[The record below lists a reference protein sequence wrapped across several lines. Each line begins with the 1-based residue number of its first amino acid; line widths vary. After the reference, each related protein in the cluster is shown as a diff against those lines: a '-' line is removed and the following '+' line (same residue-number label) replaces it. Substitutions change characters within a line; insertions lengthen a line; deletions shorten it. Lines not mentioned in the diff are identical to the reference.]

1 MANLVLDLKPGEMMV
16 INGAAIRF
24 RTRSR
29 LELLTRARFLFGKQI
44 MSSLE
49 AISPLR
55 RIYCALQSAYV
66 GGEADRAPALEQA
79 RLLIETR
86 RRVSGCEE
94 DVAILDRIEQH
105 AVADD
110 LYAALRLARG
120 LIDREEAARPPGD
133 AADVAALA
141 GG

>member
-44 MSSLE
+44 MSTVD

-66 GGEADRAPALEQA
+66 GGEADRPPALEQA
-79 RLLIETR
+79 RILIAALRQARTGEADIAT
-86 RRVSGCEE
+86 
-94 DVAILDRIEQH
+94 LDRIEQE

-110 LYAALRLARG
+110 LFAALRHTRI
-120 LIDREEAARPPGD
+120 LIEREEAAQPAANAPG
-133 AADVAALA
+133 ATALA
-141 GG
+141 GE

>member
-44 MSSLE
+44 MSTGD
-49 AISPLR
+49 ANSPLR

-66 GGEADRAPALEQA
+66 GGEAERAPALEQA

-86 RRVSGCEE
+86 RREGASGA
-94 DVAILDRIEQH
+94 DLATLDRMEQH

-120 LIDREEAARPPGD
+120 LINREEEASIRPAGD
-133 AADVAALA
+133 LA
-141 GG
+141 MLVGD

>member
-44 MSSLE
+44 MSTVE
-49 AISPLR
+49 ATSALR

-66 GGEADRAPALEQA
+66 GSDTERPPALEQA
-79 RLLIETR
+79 RFLIETR
-86 RRVSGCEE
+86 RRASPCEE
-94 DVAILDRIEQH
+94 DVATLDRIEQH
-105 AVADD
+105 VVADE
-110 LYAALRLARG
+110 LYVALRLARG
-120 LIDREEAARPPGD
+120 LIDREEAAQPVGD
-133 AADVAALA
+133 VIDPAMLA
-141 GG
+141 GE